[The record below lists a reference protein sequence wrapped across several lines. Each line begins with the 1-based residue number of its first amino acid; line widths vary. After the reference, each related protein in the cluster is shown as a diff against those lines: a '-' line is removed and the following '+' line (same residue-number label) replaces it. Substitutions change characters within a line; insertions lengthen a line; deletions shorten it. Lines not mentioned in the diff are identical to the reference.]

1 VIIVQLMGL
10 DLKPILT
17 YTNIKL
23 SDLSNKIIAVDAFN
37 TIHQF
42 LATIR
47 GSTGELLTN
56 SHGEITSHLSGLF
69 YRNINLLAEGIRLV
83 YVFDGVSSPL
93 KISEIQRRHQI
104 KEVATEKY
112 ERALLQGKLE
122 EARKYS
128 QATSLL
134 TDKMIEE
141 SKKLLSLL
149 GIPTIQAPSEGEATA
164 SKLTNS
170 DLVHICA
177 SQDYDSILFGAK
189 RLVRNI
195 TISGKRKVPNR
206 NTYIEVPLEVFY
218 LEDILNHTKLT
229 NEQLVDVGILIGT
242 DYNFGGIPRIGPKTA
257 LKLIQKYSKLENI
270 DQLQEALS
278 NVPYEEIRELFLK
291 PKVANVTNDDI
302 KFDSVDYLKIVE
314 FLCNEKN
321 FSTDRV
327 NSALQKLQN
336 SEKNKNQSLEKWF

>member
-1 VIIVQLMGL
+1 MGL

-17 YTNIKL
+17 YTNIKI
-23 SDLSNKIIAVDAFN
+23 SNLSNKIIAVDAFN

-56 SHGEITSHLSGLF
+56 SNGEITSHLSGLF
-69 YRNINLLAEGIRLV
+69 YRNINLLAEDIKLV
-83 YVFDGVSSPL
+83 YVFDGVSSAL
-93 KISEIQRRHQI
+93 KTNEIHRRHQI
-104 KEVATEKY
+104 KELATEKY
-112 ERALLQGKLE
+112 EKALLQGKLD

-128 QATSLL
+128 QGTSVL

-141 SKKLLSLL
+141 SKRLLSLL

-164 SKLTNS
+164 ARLTNS
-170 DLVHICA
+170 NLVDICA

-195 TISGKRKVPNR
+195 TISGKRKAPNR
-206 NTYIEVPLEVFY
+206 NAYIEVPLEIFY
-218 LEDILNHTKLT
+218 LEDILHQTKLT
-229 NEQLVDVGILIGT
+229 TEQLVDVGILIGT
-242 DYNFGGIPRIGPKTA
+242 DYNFGGIPGIGSKTA

-270 DQLQEALS
+270 EQLQEALS
-278 NVPYEEIRELFLK
+278 NIPYEEIRELFLK
-291 PKVANVTNDDI
+291 PDVTNVTNDDI
-302 KFDSVDYLKIVE
+302 KFNSINYDKIVE

-327 NSALQKLQN
+327 NSALLKVQN
-336 SEKNKNQSLEKWF
+336 SNMNKNQSLEKWF

>member
-1 VIIVQLMGL
+1 MGL

-17 YTNIKL
+17 HTNIKL

-47 GSTGELLTN
+47 GSTGELLAN

-69 YRNINLLAEGIRLV
+69 YRNINLLAEGIKLV

-93 KISEIQRRHQI
+93 KTNEIQRRHQI
-104 KEVATEKY
+104 KEIATEKY
-112 ERALLQGKLE
+112 EKALVQGKLE

-128 QATSLL
+128 QATSVL
-134 TDKMIEE
+134 TNNMIEE
-141 SKKLLSLL
+141 SKRLLSLL

-164 SKLTNS
+164 ANLTNT
-170 DLVHICA
+170 DLVQICA
-177 SQDYDSILFGAK
+177 SQDYDSILFGAR

-206 NTYIEVPLEVFY
+206 NAYIDVPLEIFH
-218 LEDILNHTKLT
+218 LEDILNQTKLT

-242 DYNFGGIPRIGPKTA
+242 DYNIGGIPGIGPKTA

-270 DQLQEALS
+270 DQLQEPLS
-278 NVPYEEIRELFLK
+278 NVPYEKIRELFLK
-291 PKVANVTNDDI
+291 PKIANVTSNDI
-302 KFDSVDYLKIVE
+302 KFEPVDYDKLVE
-314 FLCNEKN
+314 FLCTEKN
-321 FSTDRV
+321 FSSDRV
-327 NSALQKLQN
+327 NSALQKVQN
-336 SEKNKNQSLEKWF
+336 SDKNKNQSLEKWF

>member
-1 VIIVQLMGL
+1 MGL

-17 YTNIKL
+17 HTNIKL

-56 SHGEITSHLSGLF
+56 SQGETTSHLSGLF
-69 YRNINLLAEGIRLV
+69 YRNINLLAEGIKLV

-93 KISEIQRRHQI
+93 KTNEIQRRHQI
-104 KEVATEKY
+104 KEIATEKY
-112 ERALLQGKLE
+112 EKALVQGKLE

-128 QATSLL
+128 QATSVL
-134 TDKMIEE
+134 TNKMIEE
-141 SKKLLSLL
+141 SKRLLSLL

-164 SKLTNS
+164 ANLTNT
-170 DLVHICA
+170 DLVDICA
-177 SQDYDSILFGAK
+177 SQDYDSILFGAR

-206 NTYIEVPLEVFY
+206 NAYIDVRLEIFH
-218 LEDILNHTKLT
+218 LEDILDQTKLT

-242 DYNFGGIPRIGPKTA
+242 DYNSGGIPGIGPKTA

-270 DQLQEALS
+270 DQLQEPLS
-278 NVPYEEIRELFLK
+278 NIPYEEIRELFLE
-291 PKVANVTNDDI
+291 PKVANVTSNDI
-302 KFDSVDYLKIVE
+302 KFEPVDYEKLVE
-314 FLCNEKN
+314 FLCTEKN
-321 FSTDRV
+321 FSSDRV
-327 NSALQKLQN
+327 SSALQKVQN
-336 SEKNKNQSLEKWF
+336 SNKNKNQSLEKWF

>member
-1 VIIVQLMGL
+1 MGL

-17 YTNIKL
+17 YTNIKI
-23 SDLSNKIIAVDAFN
+23 SNLSNKIIAVDAFN

-56 SHGEITSHLSGLF
+56 SNGEITSHLSGLF
-69 YRNINLLAEGIRLV
+69 YRNINLLAEDIRLV
-83 YVFDGVSSPL
+83 YVFDGVSSAL
-93 KISEIQRRHQI
+93 KTNEIHRRHQI
-104 KEVATEKY
+104 KALAIEKY
-112 ERALLQGKLE
+112 EKALLQGKLD

-128 QATSLL
+128 QGTSVL

-141 SKKLLSLL
+141 SKRLISLL

-164 SKLTNS
+164 ARLTNS
-170 DLVHICA
+170 NLVDICA

-195 TISGKRKVPNR
+195 TISGKRKAPNR
-206 NTYIEVPLEVFY
+206 NAYIEVPLEIFY
-218 LEDILNHTKLT
+218 LEDILHQTKLT
-229 NEQLVDVGILIGT
+229 TEQLVDVGILIGT
-242 DYNFGGIPRIGPKTA
+242 DYNFGGIPGIGPKTA

-270 DQLQEALS
+270 EQLQEALS
-278 NVPYEEIRELFLK
+278 NIPYEEIRELFLK
-291 PKVANVTNDDI
+291 PKVTNVTNDDI
-302 KFDSVDYLKIVE
+302 KFNSINYNKIVE

-327 NSALQKLQN
+327 NSALLKVQN
-336 SEKNKNQSLEKWF
+336 SNMNKNQSLEKWF

>member
-1 VIIVQLMGL
+1 MGL
-10 DLKPILT
+10 DLKPILRH
-17 YTNIKL
+17 TNIKL

-47 GSTGELLTN
+47 GSTGELLAN

-69 YRNINLLAEGIRLV
+69 YRNINLLAEGIKLV

-93 KISEIQRRHQI
+93 KTNEIQRRHQI
-104 KEVATEKY
+104 KEIAIEKY
-112 ERALLQGKLE
+112 EKALVQGKLE

-128 QATSLL
+128 QATSVL
-134 TDKMIEE
+134 TNKMIEE
-141 SKKLLSLL
+141 SKRLLSLL

-164 SKLTNS
+164 ANLTNT

-177 SQDYDSILFGAK
+177 SQDYDSILFGAR

-206 NTYIEVPLEVFY
+206 NAYIDVPLEIFH
-218 LEDILNHTKLT
+218 LEDILDQTKLT

-242 DYNFGGIPRIGPKTA
+242 DYNSGGIPGIGPKTA
-257 LKLIQKYSKLENI
+257 LKLIQKHSKLENI
-270 DQLQEALS
+270 DQLQEPLS

-291 PKVANVTNDDI
+291 PKVANVTSNDI
-302 KFDSVDYLKIVE
+302 KFVPVDYDKLVE
-314 FLCNEKN
+314 FLCTEKN
-321 FSTDRV
+321 FSSDRV
-327 NSALQKLQN
+327 NSALQKVQN
-336 SEKNKNQSLEKWF
+336 SDKNKNQPLEKWF

>member
-1 VIIVQLMGL
+1 MGL

-17 YTNIKL
+17 YTNIKI
-23 SDLSNKIIAVDAFN
+23 SNLSNKIIAVDAFN

-56 SHGEITSHLSGLF
+56 SNGEITSHLSGLF
-69 YRNINLLAEGIRLV
+69 YRNINLLAEDIKLV
-83 YVFDGVSSPL
+83 YVFDGVSSAL
-93 KISEIQRRHQI
+93 KTNEIHRRHQI
-104 KEVATEKY
+104 KALATEKY
-112 ERALLQGKLE
+112 EKALLQGKLD

-128 QATSLL
+128 QGTSVL

-141 SKKLLSLL
+141 SKRLISLL

-164 SKLTNS
+164 ARLTNS
-170 DLVHICA
+170 NLVDICA

-195 TISGKRKVPNR
+195 TISGKRKAPNR
-206 NTYIEVPLEVFY
+206 NAYIEVPLEIFY
-218 LEDILNHTKLT
+218 LEDILHQTKLT
-229 NEQLVDVGILIGT
+229 TEQLVDVGILIGT
-242 DYNFGGIPRIGPKTA
+242 DYNFGGIPGIGPKTA

-270 DQLQEALS
+270 EQLQEALS
-278 NVPYEEIRELFLK
+278 NIPYEEIRELFLK
-291 PKVANVTNDDI
+291 PKVTNVTNDDI
-302 KFDSVDYLKIVE
+302 KFNSINYNKIVE

-327 NSALQKLQN
+327 NSALLKVQN
-336 SEKNKNQSLEKWF
+336 SNMNKNQSLEKWF

>member
-1 VIIVQLMGL
+1 MIIFQLMGL

-47 GSTGELLTN
+47 GSTGELLSN
-56 SHGEITSHLSGLF
+56 SQGEITSHISGLF
-69 YRNINLLAEGIRLV
+69 YRNINLLAEGIKLV

-93 KISEIQRRHQI
+93 KINEIQRRHQI
-104 KEVATEKY
+104 KEIATEKY
-112 ERALLQGKLE
+112 EKALVQGKLE

-128 QATSLL
+128 QATSVL
-134 TDKMIEE
+134 TNKMIEE
-141 SKKLLSLL
+141 SKRLLSLL
-149 GIPTIQAPSEGEATA
+149 GIPAIQAPSEGEATA
-164 SKLTNS
+164 ANLTNT

-177 SQDYDSILFGAK
+177 SQDYDSILFGAR

-206 NTYIEVPLEVFY
+206 NAYIDVPLEIFH
-218 LEDILNHTKLT
+218 LEDILDLTKLT

-242 DYNFGGIPRIGPKTA
+242 DYNSGGIPGIGPKTA

-270 DQLQEALS
+270 DQLQEPLS

-291 PKVANVTNDDI
+291 PKVANVTSNDI
-302 KFDSVDYLKIVE
+302 KFEPVDYDKLVE
-314 FLCNEKN
+314 FLCTEKN
-321 FSTDRV
+321 FSSDRV
-327 NSALQKLQN
+327 NSALQKVQN
-336 SEKNKNQSLEKWF
+336 SDKNKNQSLEKWF

>member
-1 VIIVQLMGL
+1 MGL

-17 YTNIKL
+17 YTNIKI
-23 SDLSNKIIAVDAFN
+23 SNLSNKIIAVDAFN

-56 SHGEITSHLSGLF
+56 SNGEITSHLSGLF
-69 YRNINLLAEGIRLV
+69 YRNINLLAEDIKLV
-83 YVFDGVSSPL
+83 YVFDGVSSAL
-93 KISEIQRRHQI
+93 KTNEIHRRHQI
-104 KEVATEKY
+104 KELATEKY
-112 ERALLQGKLE
+112 EKALLQGKLD

-128 QATSLL
+128 QGTSVL

-141 SKKLLSLL
+141 SKRLLSLL

-164 SKLTNS
+164 ARLTNS
-170 DLVHICA
+170 NLVDICA

-195 TISGKRKVPNR
+195 TISGKRKAPNR
-206 NTYIEVPLEVFY
+206 NAYIEVPLEIFY
-218 LEDILNHTKLT
+218 LEDILHQTKLT
-229 NEQLVDVGILIGT
+229 TEQLVDVGILIGT
-242 DYNFGGIPRIGPKTA
+242 DYNFGGIPGIGPKTA

-270 DQLQEALS
+270 EQLQEALS
-278 NVPYEEIRELFLK
+278 NIPYEEIRELFLK
-291 PKVANVTNDDI
+291 PKVTNVTNDDI
-302 KFDSVDYLKIVE
+302 KFNSINYDKIVE

-327 NSALQKLQN
+327 NSALLKVQN
-336 SEKNKNQSLEKWF
+336 SNMNKNQSLEKWF

>member
-1 VIIVQLMGL
+1 MGL

-17 YTNIKL
+17 HTNIKL
-23 SDLSNKIIAVDAFN
+23 GDLSNKIIAVDAFN

-47 GSTGELLTN
+47 GSTGELLAN

-69 YRNINLLAEGIRLV
+69 YRNINLLAEGIKLV

-93 KISEIQRRHQI
+93 KTNEIQRRHQI
-104 KEVATEKY
+104 KEIATEKY
-112 ERALLQGKLE
+112 EKALVQGKLE

-128 QATSLL
+128 QATSVL
-134 TDKMIEE
+134 TNKMIEE
-141 SKKLLSLL
+141 SNKLLSLL

-164 SKLTNS
+164 ANLTNT
-170 DLVHICA
+170 DLVQICA
-177 SQDYDSILFGAK
+177 SQDYDSILFGAR

-206 NTYIEVPLEVFY
+206 NAYIDVPLEIFH

-242 DYNFGGIPRIGPKTA
+242 DYNSGGIPGIGPKTA

-270 DQLQEALS
+270 DQLQEPLS

-291 PKVANVTNDDI
+291 PKVANVRSDDI
-302 KFDSVDYLKIVE
+302 KFEPVDNDKLVE
-314 FLCNEKN
+314 FLCTEKN
-321 FSTDRV
+321 FSSDRV
-327 NSALQKLQN
+327 NSALQKVQN
-336 SEKNKNQSLEKWF
+336 SDKNKNQSLEKWF

>member
-1 VIIVQLMGL
+1 MGL

-17 YTNIKL
+17 HTNIKL

-47 GSTGELLTN
+47 GSTGELLAN

-69 YRNINLLAEGIRLV
+69 YRNINLLAEGIKLV

-93 KISEIQRRHQI
+93 KTNEIQRRHQI
-104 KEVATEKY
+104 KEIATEKY
-112 ERALLQGKLE
+112 EKALVQGKLE

-128 QATSLL
+128 QATSVL
-134 TDKMIEE
+134 TNNMIEE
-141 SKKLLSLL
+141 SKRLLSLL

-164 SKLTNS
+164 ANLTNT
-170 DLVHICA
+170 DLVQICA
-177 SQDYDSILFGAK
+177 SQDYDSILFGAR

-206 NTYIEVPLEVFY
+206 NAYIDVPLEIFH
-218 LEDILNHTKLT
+218 LEDILNQTKLT

-242 DYNFGGIPRIGPKTA
+242 DYNIGGIPGIGPKTA

-270 DQLQEALS
+270 DQLQEPLS

-291 PKVANVTNDDI
+291 PKVANVTSNDI
-302 KFDSVDYLKIVE
+302 KFEPVDYEKLVE
-314 FLCNEKN
+314 FLCTEKN
-321 FSTDRV
+321 FSSDRV
-327 NSALQKLQN
+327 NSALQKVKN
-336 SEKNKNQSLEKWF
+336 SDKNKNQSLEKWF

>member
-1 VIIVQLMGL
+1 MGL

-17 YTNIKL
+17 HSSIKL

-69 YRNINLLAEGIRLV
+69 YRNINLLAEGIKLV

-93 KISEIQRRHQI
+93 KTNEIQRRHQI
-104 KEVATEKY
+104 KEIATEKY
-112 ERALLQGKLE
+112 EKALVQGKLE

-128 QATSLL
+128 QATSVL
-134 TDKMIEE
+134 TNKMIEE
-141 SKKLLSLL
+141 SKTLLSLL

-164 SKLTNS
+164 ANLTNT

-177 SQDYDSILFGAK
+177 SQDYDSILFGAR

-206 NTYIEVPLEVFY
+206 NAYIDVPLEIFH
-218 LEDILNHTKLT
+218 LEDILNQTKLT

-242 DYNFGGIPRIGPKTA
+242 DYNIGGIPGIGPKTA

-270 DQLQEALS
+270 DQLQEPLS
-278 NVPYEEIRELFLK
+278 NVPYEEIRQLFLK
-291 PKVANVTNDDI
+291 PKVANVTSNDI
-302 KFDSVDYLKIVE
+302 KFEAVDYDKLVE
-314 FLCNEKN
+314 FLCTEKN
-321 FSTDRV
+321 FSSDRV
-327 NSALQKLQN
+327 NSALQKVQN
-336 SEKNKNQSLEKWF
+336 SDKNKNQSLEKWF

>member
-1 VIIVQLMGL
+1 MGL

-17 YTNIKL
+17 HTNIKL

-69 YRNINLLAEGIRLV
+69 YRNINLLAEGIKLV

-93 KISEIQRRHQI
+93 KTNEIQRRHQI
-104 KEVATEKY
+104 KEIATEKY
-112 ERALLQGKLE
+112 EKALVQGKLE

-128 QATSLL
+128 QATSVL
-134 TDKMIEE
+134 TDLMIEE
-141 SKKLLSLL
+141 SKRLLSLL
-149 GIPTIQAPSEGEATA
+149 GIPIIQAPSEGEATA
-164 SKLTNS
+164 SKLTNT
-170 DLVHICA
+170 DLVQICA

-206 NTYIEVPLEVFY
+206 NAYIDLPVEIFY
-218 LEDILNHTKLT
+218 LEDILNQTKLT

-242 DYNFGGIPRIGPKTA
+242 DYNIGGIPGIGPKTA
-257 LKLIQKYSKLENI
+257 LKLIQKHSKLENI
-270 DQLQEALS
+270 DQLQEPLS
-278 NVPYEEIRELFLK
+278 DVPYEEIRELFLK
-291 PKVANVTNDDI
+291 PKVANVTSNDI
-302 KFDSVDYLKIVE
+302 KFEPVDYDKLIE
-314 FLCNEKN
+314 FLCTEKN
-321 FSTDRV
+321 FSSDRV
-327 NSALQKLQN
+327 NSALQKVQN
-336 SEKNKNQSLEKWF
+336 SDKNKNQSLEKWF

>member
-1 VIIVQLMGL
+1 MGL

-47 GSTGELLTN
+47 GSTGELLSN
-56 SHGEITSHLSGLF
+56 FHGEITSHLSGLF
-69 YRNINLLAEGIRLV
+69 YRNINLLAEGIKLI
-83 YVFDGVSSPL
+83 YVFDGVSNPL
-93 KISEIQRRHQI
+93 KVNEIQRRHKI

-112 ERALLQGKLE
+112 EKALLQGKLD
-122 EARKYS
+122 EA
-128 QATSLL
+128 
-134 TDKMIEE
+134 
-141 SKKLLSLL
+141 KKLLSLL

-164 SKLTNS
+164 AKLTNS

-189 RLVRNI
+189 RLIRNI

-206 NTYIEVPLEVFY
+206 NTYIEVPLEMFY
-218 LEDILNHTKLT
+218 LEDILNNIKLT
-229 NEQLVDVGILIGT
+229 HEQLVDVGILIGT
-242 DYNFGGIPRIGPKTA
+242 DYNFGGIPGIGPKTA
-257 LKLIQKYSKLENI
+257 MKLIQKYSKLENI
-270 DQLQEALS
+270 DQLQEPLS

-302 KFDSVDYLKIVE
+302 KFESVDYDKTIE
-314 FLCNEKN
+314 FLCSEKN
-321 FSTDRV
+321 FSEDRV
-327 NSALQKLQN
+327 NSALQKLKN
-336 SEKNKNQSLEKWF
+336 SDKNKNQSLEKWF

>member
-1 VIIVQLMGL
+1 MGL

-17 YTNIKL
+17 YTNIKI
-23 SDLSNKIIAVDAFN
+23 SNLSNKIIAVDAFN

-56 SHGEITSHLSGLF
+56 SNGEITSHLSGLF
-69 YRNINLLAEGIRLV
+69 YRNINLLAEDIRLV
-83 YVFDGVSSPL
+83 YVFDGVSSAL
-93 KISEIQRRHQI
+93 KTNEIHRRHQI
-104 KEVATEKY
+104 KELATEKY
-112 ERALLQGKLE
+112 EKALLQGKLD

-128 QATSLL
+128 QGTSVL

-141 SKKLLSLL
+141 SKRLISLL

-164 SKLTNS
+164 ARLTNS
-170 DLVHICA
+170 NLVDICA

-195 TISGKRKVPNR
+195 TISGKRKAPNR
-206 NTYIEVPLEVFY
+206 NAYIEVPLEIFY
-218 LEDILNHTKLT
+218 LEDILHQTKLT
-229 NEQLVDVGILIGT
+229 TEQLVDVGILIGT
-242 DYNFGGIPRIGPKTA
+242 DYNFGGIPGIGPKTA

-270 DQLQEALS
+270 EQLQEALS
-278 NVPYEEIRELFLK
+278 NIPYEEIRELFLK
-291 PKVANVTNDDI
+291 PKVTNVTNDDI
-302 KFDSVDYLKIVE
+302 KFNSINYNKIVE

-327 NSALQKLQN
+327 NSALLKVQN
-336 SEKNKNQSLEKWF
+336 SNMNKNQSLEKWF

>member
-1 VIIVQLMGL
+1 MGL

-17 YTNIKL
+17 HTNLKL

-47 GSTGELLTN
+47 GSTGELLAN
-56 SHGEITSHLSGLF
+56 FHGEITSHLSGLF
-69 YRNINLLAEGIRLV
+69 YRNINLLAEGIKLV

-93 KISEIQRRHQI
+93 KTNEIQRRHQI
-104 KEVATEKY
+104 KEIATEKY
-112 ERALLQGKLE
+112 EKALVQGKLE

-128 QATSLL
+128 QATSVL
-134 TDKMIEE
+134 TNNMIEE
-141 SKKLLSLL
+141 SKRLLSLL

-164 SKLTNS
+164 ANLTNT
-170 DLVHICA
+170 DLVQICA
-177 SQDYDSILFGAK
+177 SQDYDSILFGAR

-206 NTYIEVPLEVFY
+206 NAYIDVPLEIFH
-218 LEDILNHTKLT
+218 LEDILNQTKLT

-242 DYNFGGIPRIGPKTA
+242 DYNIGGIPGIGPKTA

-270 DQLQEALS
+270 DQLQEPLS

-291 PKVANVTNDDI
+291 PKIANVTSNDI
-302 KFDSVDYLKIVE
+302 KFEPVDYDKLVE
-314 FLCNEKN
+314 FLCTEKN
-321 FSTDRV
+321 FSSDRV
-327 NSALQKLQN
+327 NSALQKVQN
-336 SEKNKNQSLEKWF
+336 SDKNKNQSLEKWF

>member
-1 VIIVQLMGL
+1 MGL

-17 YTNIKL
+17 YTNIKI
-23 SDLSNKIIAVDAFN
+23 SNLSNKIIAVDAFN

-56 SHGEITSHLSGLF
+56 SNGEITSHLSGLF
-69 YRNINLLAEGIRLV
+69 YRNINLLAEDIKLV
-83 YVFDGVSSPL
+83 YVFDGVSSAL
-93 KISEIQRRHQI
+93 KTNEIHRRHQI
-104 KEVATEKY
+104 KELATEKY
-112 ERALLQGKLE
+112 EKALLQGKLD

-128 QATSLL
+128 QGTSVL

-141 SKKLLSLL
+141 SKRLLSLL

-164 SKLTNS
+164 ARLTNYN
-170 DLVHICA
+170 LVDICA

-195 TISGKRKVPNR
+195 TISGKRKAPNR
-206 NTYIEVPLEVFY
+206 NAYIEVPLEIFY
-218 LEDILNHTKLT
+218 LEDILHQTKLT
-229 NEQLVDVGILIGT
+229 TEQLVDVGILIGT
-242 DYNFGGIPRIGPKTA
+242 DYNFGGIPGIGPKTA

-270 DQLQEALS
+270 EQLQEALS
-278 NVPYEEIRELFLK
+278 NIPYEEIRELFLK
-291 PKVANVTNDDI
+291 PDVTNVTNDDI
-302 KFDSVDYLKIVE
+302 KFNSINYDKIVE

-327 NSALQKLQN
+327 NSALLKVQN
-336 SEKNKNQSLEKWF
+336 SNMNKNQSLEKWF

>member
-1 VIIVQLMGL
+1 MGL

-17 YTNIKL
+17 HTNIKL

-47 GSTGELLTN
+47 GSTGELLAN

-69 YRNINLLAEGIRLV
+69 YRNINLLAEGIKLV

-93 KISEIQRRHQI
+93 KTNEIQRRHQI
-104 KEVATEKY
+104 KEIAIEKY
-112 ERALLQGKLE
+112 EKALVQGKLE

-128 QATSLL
+128 QATSVL
-134 TDKMIEE
+134 TNKMIEE
-141 SKKLLSLL
+141 SKRLLSLL

-164 SKLTNS
+164 ANLTNT

-177 SQDYDSILFGAK
+177 SQDYDSILFGAR

-206 NTYIEVPLEVFY
+206 NAYIDVPLEIFH
-218 LEDILNHTKLT
+218 LEDILDQTKLT

-242 DYNFGGIPRIGPKTA
+242 DYNSGGIPGIGPKTA
-257 LKLIQKYSKLENI
+257 LKLIQKHSKLENI
-270 DQLQEALS
+270 DQLQEPLS

-291 PKVANVTNDDI
+291 PKVANVTSNDI
-302 KFDSVDYLKIVE
+302 KFEPVDYDKLVE
-314 FLCNEKN
+314 FLCTEKN
-321 FSTDRV
+321 FSSDRV
-327 NSALQKLQN
+327 NSALQKVQN
-336 SEKNKNQSLEKWF
+336 SDKNKNQSLEKWF

>member
-1 VIIVQLMGL
+1 MGL

-17 YTNIKL
+17 HTNIKL

-47 GSTGELLTN
+47 GSTGELLAN

-69 YRNINLLAEGIRLV
+69 YRNINLLAEGIKLV

-93 KISEIQRRHQI
+93 KTNEIQRRHQI
-104 KEVATEKY
+104 KEIATEKY
-112 ERALLQGKLE
+112 EKALVQGKLE

-128 QATSLL
+128 QATSVL
-134 TDKMIEE
+134 TNNMIEE
-141 SKKLLSLL
+141 SKRLLSLL

-164 SKLTNS
+164 ANLTNT
-170 DLVHICA
+170 DLVQICA
-177 SQDYDSILFGAK
+177 SQDYDSILFGAR

-206 NTYIEVPLEVFY
+206 NAYIDVPLEIFH
-218 LEDILNHTKLT
+218 LEDILNQTKLT

-242 DYNFGGIPRIGPKTA
+242 DYNIGGIPGIGPKTA

-270 DQLQEALS
+270 DQLQEPLS

-291 PKVANVTNDDI
+291 PKVANVTSNDI
-302 KFDSVDYLKIVE
+302 KFEAVDYDKLVE
-314 FLCNEKN
+314 FLCTEKN
-321 FSTDRV
+321 FSSDRV
-327 NSALQKLQN
+327 NSALQKVQN
-336 SEKNKNQSLEKWF
+336 SDKNKNQSLEKWF

>member
-1 VIIVQLMGL
+1 MGL
-10 DLKPILT
+10 DLKPILIH
-17 YTNIKL
+17 TNLKL

-47 GSTGELLTN
+47 GSTGELLAN

-69 YRNINLLAEGIRLV
+69 YRNINLLAEGIKLV

-93 KISEIQRRHQI
+93 KTNEIQRRHQI
-104 KEVATEKY
+104 KEIATEKY
-112 ERALLQGKLE
+112 EKALVQGKLE

-128 QATSLL
+128 QATSVL
-134 TDKMIEE
+134 TNSMIEE
-141 SKKLLSLL
+141 SKRLLSLL

-164 SKLTNS
+164 ANLTNT
-170 DLVHICA
+170 DLVQICA
-177 SQDYDSILFGAK
+177 SQDYDSILFGAR

-206 NTYIEVPLEVFY
+206 NAYIDVPLEIFH
-218 LEDILNHTKLT
+218 LEDILNQTKLT

-242 DYNFGGIPRIGPKTA
+242 DYNIGGIPGIGPKTA

-270 DQLQEALS
+270 DQLQEPLS

-291 PKVANVTNDDI
+291 PKVANVTSNDI
-302 KFDSVDYLKIVE
+302 KFEPVDYDKVVE
-314 FLCNEKN
+314 FLCMEKN
-321 FSTDRV
+321 FSSDRV
-327 NSALQKLQN
+327 NSALQKVQN
-336 SEKNKNQSLEKWF
+336 SDKNKNQSLEKWF

>member
-1 VIIVQLMGL
+1 MGL

-17 YTNIKL
+17 HTNIKL

-47 GSTGELLTN
+47 GSTGELLAN

-69 YRNINLLAEGIRLV
+69 YRNINLLAEGIKLV

-93 KISEIQRRHQI
+93 KTNEIQRRHQI
-104 KEVATEKY
+104 KEIAIEKY
-112 ERALLQGKLE
+112 EKALVQGKLE

-128 QATSLL
+128 QATSVL
-134 TDKMIEE
+134 TNKMIEE
-141 SKKLLSLL
+141 SKRLLSLL

-164 SKLTNS
+164 ANLTNT

-177 SQDYDSILFGAK
+177 SQDYDSILFGAR

-206 NTYIEVPLEVFY
+206 NTYIDVPLEIFH
-218 LEDILNHTKLT
+218 LEDILDQTKLT

-242 DYNFGGIPRIGPKTA
+242 DYNSGGIPGIGPKTA

-270 DQLQEALS
+270 DQLQEPLS

-291 PKVANVTNDDI
+291 PKVANVTSNDI
-302 KFDSVDYLKIVE
+302 KFEAVDYDNLVE
-314 FLCNEKN
+314 FLCTEKN
-321 FSTDRV
+321 FSSDRV
-327 NSALQKLQN
+327 NSALQKVQN
-336 SEKNKNQSLEKWF
+336 SDKNKNQSLEKWF

>member
-1 VIIVQLMGL
+1 VIIIQSMGL

-56 SHGEITSHLSGLF
+56 SNGEVTSHLSGLF
-69 YRNINLLAEGIRLV
+69 YRNINLLAEGIKLV

-93 KISEIQRRHQI
+93 KTNEIHRRHQI
-104 KEVATEKY
+104 KELASQKY
-112 ERALLQGKLE
+112 EKALLQGKLT

-128 QATSLL
+128 QATSVL
-134 TDKMIEE
+134 TDQMIEE
-141 SKKLLSLL
+141 SKRLLSLL

-164 SKLTNS
+164 VNLTNS
-170 DLVHICA
+170 NLVHICA

-195 TISGKRKVPNR
+195 TVSGKRKVPNR
-206 NTYIEVPLEVFY
+206 NAYIDVPLEIFY
-218 LEDILNHTKLT
+218 LEDILHQTKLT

-242 DYNFGGIPRIGPKTA
+242 DYNFGGIPGVGPKTA

-270 DQLQEALS
+270 DQLQEPLS

-291 PKVANVTNDDI
+291 PKVANVTNEDI
-302 KFDSVDYLKIVE
+302 KFDSVNYDKIVE

-327 NSALQKLQN
+327 NSALLRLQN

>member
-1 VIIVQLMGL
+1 MGL

-47 GSTGELLTN
+47 GSTGELLSN
-56 SHGEITSHLSGLF
+56 IHGEITSHLSGLF
-69 YRNINLLAEGIRLV
+69 YRNINLLAEGIKLV
-83 YVFDGVSSPL
+83 YVFDGVSNPL
-93 KISEIQRRHQI
+93 KVNEIQRRHKI

-112 ERALLQGKLE
+112 EKALLQGKLE

-128 QATSLL
+128 QATSVL
-134 TDKMIEE
+134 TDKMIDE

-164 SKLTNS
+164 AQLTNS

-189 RLVRNI
+189 RLIRNI

-206 NTYIEVPLEVFY
+206 NTYIEVPLEMFY
-218 LEDILNHTKLT
+218 LEDILNYTKLT
-229 NEQLVDVGILIGT
+229 HEQLVDVGILIGT
-242 DYNFGGIPRIGPKTA
+242 DYNFGGIPGIGPKTA
-257 LKLIQKYSKLENI
+257 MKLIQKYSKLENI
-270 DQLQEALS
+270 DQLQEPLS
-278 NVPYEEIRELFLK
+278 NVPYEEIRDLFLK
-291 PKVANVTNDDI
+291 PKVANVTNDNI
-302 KFDSVDYLKIVE
+302 KFESVDYDKIIE
-314 FLCNEKN
+314 FLCGEKN
-321 FSTDRV
+321 FSEDRV
-327 NSALQKLQN
+327 NSALQKLKN
-336 SEKNKNQSLEKWF
+336 SDKNKNQSLEKWF

>member
-1 VIIVQLMGL
+1 MGL

-17 YTNIKL
+17 HTNIKL

-47 GSTGELLTN
+47 GSTGELLAN

-69 YRNINLLAEGIRLV
+69 YRNINLLAEGIKLV

-93 KISEIQRRHQI
+93 KTNEIQRRHQI
-104 KEVATEKY
+104 KEIATEKY
-112 ERALLQGKLE
+112 EKALVQGKLE

-128 QATSLL
+128 QATSVL
-134 TDKMIEE
+134 TNNMIEE
-141 SKKLLSLL
+141 SKRLLSLL

-164 SKLTNS
+164 ANLTNT
-170 DLVHICA
+170 DLVQICA
-177 SQDYDSILFGAK
+177 SQDYDSILFGAR

-206 NTYIEVPLEVFY
+206 NAYIDVPLEIFH
-218 LEDILNHTKLT
+218 LEDILNQTKLT

-242 DYNFGGIPRIGPKTA
+242 DYNIGGIPGIGPKTA

-270 DQLQEALS
+270 DQLQEPLS

-291 PKVANVTNDDI
+291 PKVANVTSNDI
-302 KFDSVDYLKIVE
+302 KFEPVDYEKLVE
-314 FLCNEKN
+314 FLCTEKN
-321 FSTDRV
+321 FSSDRV
-327 NSALQKLQN
+327 NSALQKVQN
-336 SEKNKNQSLEKWF
+336 SDKNKNQSLEKWF

>member
-1 VIIVQLMGL
+1 MGL

-17 YTNIKL
+17 HTNIKL

-47 GSTGELLTN
+47 GSTGELLAN
-56 SHGEITSHLSGLF
+56 SRGEITSHLSGLF
-69 YRNINLLAEGIRLV
+69 YRNINLLAEGIKLV

-93 KISEIQRRHQI
+93 KTNEIQRRHQI
-104 KEVATEKY
+104 KEIATEKY
-112 ERALLQGKLE
+112 EKALVQGKLE

-128 QATSLL
+128 QATSVL

-141 SKKLLSLL
+141 SKRLLSLL

-164 SKLTNS
+164 ANLTNT
-170 DLVHICA
+170 DLVQICA
-177 SQDYDSILFGAK
+177 SQDYDSILFGAR

-195 TISGKRKVPNR
+195 TISGKRKIPNR
-206 NTYIEVPLEVFY
+206 NAYIDVPLEIFY

-242 DYNFGGIPRIGPKTA
+242 DYNSGGIPGIGPKTA

-270 DQLQEALS
+270 DQLQEPLS

-291 PKVANVTNDDI
+291 PKVANVTSNNI
-302 KFDSVDYLKIVE
+302 KFQPVDNDKLVE
-314 FLCNEKN
+314 FLCTEKN
-321 FSTDRV
+321 FSSDRV
-327 NSALQKLQN
+327 NSALQKVQN
-336 SEKNKNQSLEKWF
+336 SDKNKNQSLEKWF

>member
-1 VIIVQLMGL
+1 MGL

-17 YTNIKL
+17 HTNIKL

-47 GSTGELLTN
+47 GSTGELLAN

-69 YRNINLLAEGIRLV
+69 YRNINLLAEGIKLV

-93 KISEIQRRHQI
+93 KTNEIQRRHQI
-104 KEVATEKY
+104 KELATEKY
-112 ERALLQGKLE
+112 EKALVQGKLE

-128 QATSLL
+128 QATSVL
-134 TDKMIEE
+134 TNKMIEE
-141 SKKLLSLL
+141 SKRLLSLL

-164 SKLTNS
+164 ANLTNT

-177 SQDYDSILFGAK
+177 SQDYDSILFGAR

-206 NTYIEVPLEVFY
+206 NVYIDVPLEIFH
-218 LEDILNHTKLT
+218 LEDILNQTRLT
-229 NEQLVDVGILIGT
+229 NKQLVDVGILIGT
-242 DYNFGGIPRIGPKTA
+242 DYNIGGISGIGPKTA

-270 DQLQEALS
+270 DQLQEPLS

-291 PKVANVTNDDI
+291 PKVANVTSNDI
-302 KFDSVDYLKIVE
+302 KFEPVDYDKLVE
-314 FLCNEKN
+314 FLCTEKN
-321 FSTDRV
+321 FSSDRV
-327 NSALQKLQN
+327 SSALQKVQN
-336 SEKNKNQSLEKWF
+336 SNKNKNQSLEKWF

>member
-1 VIIVQLMGL
+1 MGL
-10 DLKPILT
+10 DLKPILIH
-17 YTNIKL
+17 TNLKL

-47 GSTGELLTN
+47 GSTGELLAN

-69 YRNINLLAEGIRLV
+69 YRNINLLAEGIKLV

-93 KISEIQRRHQI
+93 KTNEIQRRHQI
-104 KEVATEKY
+104 KEIATEKY
-112 ERALLQGKLE
+112 EKALVQGKLE

-128 QATSLL
+128 QATSVL
-134 TDKMIEE
+134 TNNMIEE
-141 SKKLLSLL
+141 SKRLLSLL

-164 SKLTNS
+164 ANLTNT
-170 DLVHICA
+170 DLVQICA
-177 SQDYDSILFGAK
+177 SQDYDSILFGAR

-206 NTYIEVPLEVFY
+206 NAYIDVPLEIFH
-218 LEDILNHTKLT
+218 LEDILNQTKLT

-242 DYNFGGIPRIGPKTA
+242 DYNIGGIPGIGPKTA

-270 DQLQEALS
+270 DQLQEPLS

-291 PKVANVTNDDI
+291 PKIANITSNDI
-302 KFDSVDYLKIVE
+302 KFEAVDYDKLVE
-314 FLCNEKN
+314 FLCTEKN
-321 FSTDRV
+321 FSSDRV
-327 NSALQKLQN
+327 NSALQKVQN
-336 SEKNKNQSLEKWF
+336 SDKNKNQSLEKWF

>member
-1 VIIVQLMGL
+1 MGL

-17 YTNIKL
+17 HTNIKL

-47 GSTGELLTN
+47 GSTGELLAN

-69 YRNINLLAEGIRLV
+69 YRNINLLAEGIKLV

-93 KISEIQRRHQI
+93 KTNEIQRRHQI
-104 KEVATEKY
+104 KEIATEKY
-112 ERALLQGKLE
+112 EKALVQGKLE

-128 QATSLL
+128 QATSVL
-134 TDKMIEE
+134 TNKMIEE
-141 SKKLLSLL
+141 SKRLLSLL

-164 SKLTNS
+164 ANLTNT
-170 DLVHICA
+170 DLAHICA
-177 SQDYDSILFGAK
+177 SQDYDSILFGAR

-206 NTYIEVPLEVFY
+206 NAYIDVPLEIFH
-218 LEDILNHTKLT
+218 LEDILDQTKLT

-242 DYNFGGIPRIGPKTA
+242 DYNSGGIPGIGPKTA

-270 DQLQEALS
+270 DQLQEPLS

-291 PKVANVTNDDI
+291 PKVANVTSNDI
-302 KFDSVDYLKIVE
+302 KFEPVDYDKLVE
-314 FLCNEKN
+314 FLCTEKN
-321 FSTDRV
+321 FSSDRV
-327 NSALQKLQN
+327 NSALQKVQN
-336 SEKNKNQSLEKWF
+336 SDKNKNQSLEKWF

>member
-1 VIIVQLMGL
+1 MGL
-10 DLKPILT
+10 DLKPILIH
-17 YTNIKL
+17 TNIKL

-69 YRNINLLAEGIRLV
+69 YRNINLLAEGIKLV

-93 KISEIQRRHQI
+93 KTNEIQRRHQI
-104 KEVATEKY
+104 KEIATEKY
-112 ERALLQGKLE
+112 EKALVQGKLE

-128 QATSLL
+128 QATSVL
-134 TDKMIEE
+134 TDLMIEE
-141 SKKLLSLL
+141 SKRLLSLL

-164 SKLTNS
+164 ANLTNT

-177 SQDYDSILFGAK
+177 SQDYDSILFGAR

-206 NTYIEVPLEVFY
+206 NAYIDVPLEIFH
-218 LEDILNHTKLT
+218 LEDILNQTKLT

-242 DYNFGGIPRIGPKTA
+242 DYNIGGIPGIGPKTA
-257 LKLIQKYSKLENI
+257 LKLIQKHSKLENI
-270 DQLQEALS
+270 DQLQEPLS
-278 NVPYEEIRELFLK
+278 DVPYEEIRELFLK
-291 PKVANVTNDDI
+291 PKVANVTSNDI
-302 KFDSVDYLKIVE
+302 KFEPVDYDKLVE
-314 FLCNEKN
+314 YLCTEKN
-321 FSTDRV
+321 FSSDRV
-327 NSALQKLQN
+327 NSALQKVQN
-336 SEKNKNQSLEKWF
+336 SDKNKNQSLEKWF

>member
-1 VIIVQLMGL
+1 MGL

-17 YTNIKL
+17 HTNIKL
-23 SDLSNKIIAVDAFN
+23 GDLSNKIIAVDAFN

-47 GSTGELLTN
+47 GSTGELLAN

-69 YRNINLLAEGIRLV
+69 YRNINLLAEGIKLV

-93 KISEIQRRHQI
+93 KTNEIQRRHQI
-104 KEVATEKY
+104 KEIATEKY
-112 ERALLQGKLE
+112 EKALVQGKLE
-122 EARKYS
+122 EARKFS
-128 QATSLL
+128 QATSVL
-134 TDKMIEE
+134 TNKMIEE
-141 SKKLLSLL
+141 SNKLLSLL

-164 SKLTNS
+164 ANLTNT
-170 DLVHICA
+170 DLVQICA
-177 SQDYDSILFGAK
+177 SQDYDSILFGAR

-206 NTYIEVPLEVFY
+206 NAYIDVPLEIFH

-242 DYNFGGIPRIGPKTA
+242 DYNSGGIPGIGPKTA

-270 DQLQEALS
+270 DQLQEPLS

-291 PKVANVTNDDI
+291 PKVANVRSDDI
-302 KFDSVDYLKIVE
+302 KFEPVDNDKLVE
-314 FLCNEKN
+314 FLCTEKN
-321 FSTDRV
+321 FSSDRV
-327 NSALQKLQN
+327 NSALQKIQN
-336 SEKNKNQSLEKWF
+336 SDKNKNQSLEKWF

>member
-1 VIIVQLMGL
+1 MGL

-17 YTNIKL
+17 YTNIKI
-23 SDLSNKIIAVDAFN
+23 SNLSNKIIAVDAFN

-56 SHGEITSHLSGLF
+56 SNGEITSHLSGLF
-69 YRNINLLAEGIRLV
+69 YRNINLLAEDIRLV
-83 YVFDGVSSPL
+83 YVFDGVSSAL
-93 KISEIQRRHQI
+93 KTNEIHRRHQI
-104 KEVATEKY
+104 KALATEKY
-112 ERALLQGKLE
+112 EKALLQGKLD

-128 QATSLL
+128 QGTSVL

-141 SKKLLSLL
+141 SKRLLSLL

-164 SKLTNS
+164 ARLTNS
-170 DLVHICA
+170 NLVDICA

-195 TISGKRKVPNR
+195 TISGKRKAPNR
-206 NTYIEVPLEVFY
+206 NAYIEVPLEIFY
-218 LEDILNHTKLT
+218 LEDILHQTKLT
-229 NEQLVDVGILIGT
+229 TEQLVDVGILIGT
-242 DYNFGGIPRIGPKTA
+242 DYNFGGIPGIGPKTA

-270 DQLQEALS
+270 EQLQEALS
-278 NVPYEEIRELFLK
+278 NIPYEEIRELFLK
-291 PKVANVTNDDI
+291 PKVTNVTNDDI
-302 KFDSVDYLKIVE
+302 KFNSINYDKIVE

-327 NSALQKLQN
+327 NSALLKVQN
-336 SEKNKNQSLEKWF
+336 SNMNKNQSLEKWF

>member
-1 VIIVQLMGL
+1 MGL
-10 DLKPILT
+10 DLKPILIH
-17 YTNIKL
+17 TNLKL

-47 GSTGELLTN
+47 GSTGELLAN

-69 YRNINLLAEGIRLV
+69 YRNINLLAEGIKLV

-93 KISEIQRRHQI
+93 KTNEIQRRHQI
-104 KEVATEKY
+104 KEIATEKY
-112 ERALLQGKLE
+112 EKALVQGKLE

-128 QATSLL
+128 QATSVL
-134 TDKMIEE
+134 TNNMIEE
-141 SKKLLSLL
+141 SKRLLSLL

-164 SKLTNS
+164 ANLTNT
-170 DLVHICA
+170 DLVQICA
-177 SQDYDSILFGAK
+177 SQDYDSILFGAR

-206 NTYIEVPLEVFY
+206 NAYIDVPLEIFH
-218 LEDILNHTKLT
+218 LEDILNQTKLT

-242 DYNFGGIPRIGPKTA
+242 DYNIGGISGIGPKTA

-270 DQLQEALS
+270 DQLQEPLS

-291 PKVANVTNDDI
+291 PKIANITSNDI
-302 KFDSVDYLKIVE
+302 KFEAVDYDKLVE
-314 FLCNEKN
+314 FLCTEKN
-321 FSTDRV
+321 FSSDRV
-327 NSALQKLQN
+327 NSALQKVQN
-336 SEKNKNQSLEKWF
+336 SDKNKNQSLEKWF